1 MKYVPFYRLLAYPN
15 IAIVAMLTLDRV
27 TVWHDMFR
35 NDTKQVTSCLF
46 NLYKKS
52 DCYGMYVKLQEVK
65 LFYFRQ

>member
-27 TVWHDMFR
+27 RVWHDMFR

-46 NLYKKS
+46 NLYKKR
-52 DCYGMYVKLQEVK
+52 DCYGMYVKLTGSRK
-65 LFYFRQ
+65 

>member
-27 TVWHDMFR
+27 MVWHDMFR

-52 DCYGMYVKLQEVK
+52 DCYGMYVKLTGSRK
-65 LFYFRQ
+65 

>member
-46 NLYKKS
+46 NLYKKKVTAMVCMLS
-52 DCYGMYVKLQEVK
+52 
-65 LFYFRQ
+65 